1 MKISGNIKIHKKSTV
16 SFSLSPSLS
25 LSLSLENIFEKPQL
39 GRQIEG

>member
-16 SFSLSPSLS
+16 SFSLSLS